1 MRVLIVE
8 DEPALV
14 RQLSGALGEAGY
26 ATDAAMDGED
36 ADQLARTESYDA
48 ILLDLGV
55 PGIDGL
61 TLLAQWRA
69 SGLMTPILVVTARGS
84 WHEKVRGIDGGADDY
99 LAKPFRI
106 EELLARLRALIR
118 RASGHAH
125 PVLRCGAV
133 TLDPRSLRATLDDRP
148 VKLTGHEGRVLSYLM
163 HHRDRIVSSGELV
176 EHIYAQDGERDS
188 NTVEVFIG
196 RLRRKLGAS
205 FIDTVRGVG
214 YRIAS

>member
-14 RQLSGALGEAGY
+14 RQLSHALGDAGY
-26 ATDAAMDGED
+26 VTDAARDGER

-55 PGIDGL
+55 PRIDGM
-61 TLLAQWRA
+61 TLLSEWRA
-69 SGLMTPILVVTARGS
+69 AGVMTPVLVVTARGS

-106 EELLARLRALIR
+106 EELLARLRAVIR
-118 RASGHAH
+118 RASGHAQ

-133 TLDPRSLRATLDDRP
+133 TLDPRSLRVTVGDRP
-148 VKLTGHEGRVLSYLM
+148 VRLTGHEGRVLSYLM
-163 HHRDRIVSSGELV
+163 HHHDRVVSSGELV
-176 EHIYAQDGERDS
+176 EHIYAQDTERDS

-205 FIDTVRGVG
+205 FIETVRGVG